1 MEGPNFKE
9 KISLEQGKNMLHKSV
24 PFFKWVLIIAIGFA
38 LGTFLI
44 GMFSPNYYE
53 DDSAY
58 ENVSYEGCTVAGIN
72 LHGSIVT
79 YVPEHAENDSYFD
92 YDVVASEDILWAIDN
107 ANEDENIKAIVLE
120 VDSLGGSPVAG
131 EEISNAI
138 KNSPK
143 PVVAFVR
150 DIGTSA
156 AYWGMSGADRI
167 FASRN
172 SDIGS
177 IGVTMSYL
185 NNVEKNKSEGY
196 TYEELSSGKFK
207 DSGST
212 DKALTKEEKE
222 LFLRDVNIIYQNFM
236 EEVSINRNIP
246 LEKVKS
252 FSDGSSMLGAR
263 ALELGLI
270 DEIGGINEVKK
281 YIEDTLG
288 VEPSICW

>member
-1 MEGPNFKE
+1 METN
-9 KISLEQGKNMLHKSV
+9 LNEQGTLEKTKGFVKKSV
-24 PFFKWVLIIAIGFA
+24 PFFKWVLIIAVGFA

-44 GMFSPNYYE
+44 GMFSPSYSEE
-53 DDSAY
+53 DSYQD
-58 ENVSYEGCTVAGIN
+58 VSYEGCTVAGIN
-72 LHGSIVT
+72 LHGTILT
-79 YVPEHAENDSYFD
+79 YVPAHAENDSYFD
-92 YDVVASEDILWAIDN
+92 YDVVGSEDILWAIDN
-107 ANEDENIKAIVLE
+107 ANEDANIHAIVIE
-120 VDSLGGSPVAG
+120 VDSPGGSPVAG
-131 EEISNAI
+131 EEIAKAI

-156 AYWGMSGADRI
+156 AYWGMSSADRI
-167 FASRN
+167 FASKN

-196 TYEELSSGKFK
+196 AYEELSSGKFK

-222 LFLRDVNIIYQNFM
+222 LFLRDVNIIYENFM

>member
-9 KISLEQGKNMLHKSV
+9 KINLEQGKNMLQKSV
-24 PFFKWVLIIAIGFA
+24 PFFKWVLIIACGFT
-38 LGTFLI
+38 LGSFLI
-44 GMFSPNYYE
+44 GLFSPSYYE
-53 DDSAY
+53 DEDSY
-58 ENVSYEGCTVAGIN
+58 QDISYEGCTVAGIN

-79 YVPEHAENDSYFD
+79 YVPPHAENDSYFD
-92 YDVVASEDILWAIDN
+92 YDVVGSEDILWAIDN

-120 VDSLGGSPVAG
+120 VDSVGGSPVAG
-131 EEISNAI
+131 EEIANAI
-138 KNSPK
+138 KNSSK

-150 DIGTSA
+150 DIGASA
-156 AYWGMSGADRI
+156 AYWGMSSADRI

-185 NNVEKNKSEGY
+185 NNVEKNKIEGY

-207 DSGST
+207 DSGSG

-222 LFLRDVNIIYQNFM
+222 LFLRDVNIIHENFM
-236 EEVSINRNIP
+236 QDISINRNIP

-252 FSDGSSMLGAR
+252 FSDGSTVLGAR

-270 DEIGGINEVKK
+270 DEIGGLTEVKTYLK
-281 YIEDTLG
+281 DTLG
-288 VEPSICW
+288 IEPSICW